1 MRLDLAKKKIKNT
14 QNSETEDGVALST
27 LGEKLKSSNPELVEH
42 FEAIKSM
49 ELSVPRLVQ
58 VIEDL
63 LPYPWEDSALFEG
76 GIKLT
81 AQGFYNEAIAVFH
94 DVLRISPNA
103 YPAYHLLGHVYMA
116 LGNRKEEIENY
127 RKAARLKPNYPQIY
141 IDLGTAYWMQGKEK
155 KSYAAF
161 KKIVPMAPE
170 FAIADY
176 WLTFIFDRLGRNR
189 DVYEAVSYTH
199 LTLPTSDLV

>member
-1 MRLDLAKKKIKNT
+1 MAKKKIKNT
-14 QNSETEDGVALST
+14 QNPETDGGVALST
-27 LGEKLKSSNPELVEH
+27 LGEKIKSSNPELAEH

-103 YPAYHLLGHVYMA
+103 YPAYHLSLIH
-116 LGNRKEEIENY
+116 I
-127 RKAARLKPNYPQIY
+127 
-141 IDLGTAYWMQGKEK
+141 
-155 KSYAAF
+155 
-161 KKIVPMAPE
+161 
-170 FAIADY
+170 
-176 WLTFIFDRLGRNR
+176 
-189 DVYEAVSYTH
+189 
-199 LTLPTSDLV
+199 